1 MKRNTIFLLLVM
13 MLCLVSANG
22 CSSQSATQT
31 TAQTTAAQTQ
41 EAQTQ
46 AADSQNGEKTIVT
59 KEKVYDC
66 DGSGHGY
73 YHIVYSDGST
83 DDSQEF

>member
-1 MKRNTIFLLLVM
+1 MKRKTIFVVLVV
-13 MLCLVSANG
+13 MLCLFGTNG

-31 TAQTTAAQTQ
+31 TAQPTV
-41 EAQTQ
+41 AQTQ
-46 AADSQNGEKTIVT
+46 AAETTTVASQNEEKTIVT

-83 DDSQEF
+83 DDSEEF